1 MVINYEK
8 QRALGYAGLALL
20 RNWLIGNNA
29 SILSIFKEISFISR
43 TEKDVHNIRDQKA
56 IEHGIKT
63 GYKIWSK
70 TYDKEQNILIQVEE
84 PVVKSILKKF
94 TPGAALDAACGTG
107 RYSAFLNSIGHNV
120 TGIDISDDM
129 LKLAKKKNK
138 NINFIQGDLNTL
150 PFENEKFNLVV
161 CGLAIHYVT
170 NIDEVIKELTR
181 VVLPGGYI
189 VISSVH
195 PWLVALG
202 AHAEFHDKKDGWG
215 YIKDNVFWHSTYIN
229 AFNKASLK
237 ILQCQ
242 EPKIMTEQIQILQKG
257 SKLNITTISKALEG
271 LPVAVIWV
279 LQKPTYNESKKSS

>member
-20 RNWLIGNNA
+20 RNWLIGTPS
-29 SILSIFKEISFISR
+29 SIVSIFKEISFISR
-43 TEKDVHNIRDQKA
+43 TEKDVHHIHDQKA
-56 IEHGIKT
+56 IEQDVKT
-63 GYKIWSK
+63 GYKIWAK

-94 TPGAALDAACGTG
+94 TPGVALDAACGTG
-107 RYSAFLNSIGHNV
+107 RYSAFLNVLGHKV

-129 LKLAKKKNK
+129 LKLAKRKNK

-150 PFENEKFNLVV
+150 PFEDERFNLVV

-195 PWLVALG
+195 PLLVALG
-202 AHAEFHDKKDGWG
+202 AHAEFHNKKGGWG
-215 YIKDNVFWHSTYIN
+215 YIRDKIFWHSTYIN

-237 ILQCQ
+237 ILECQ
-242 EPKIMTEQIQILQKG
+242 EPKIMAEQVQVLQKG
-257 SKLNITTISKALEG
+257 SKLNIATISEALEG
-271 LPVAVIWV
+271 LPVAIIWV
-279 LQKPTYNESKKSS
+279 LEKPTYNESNRSS